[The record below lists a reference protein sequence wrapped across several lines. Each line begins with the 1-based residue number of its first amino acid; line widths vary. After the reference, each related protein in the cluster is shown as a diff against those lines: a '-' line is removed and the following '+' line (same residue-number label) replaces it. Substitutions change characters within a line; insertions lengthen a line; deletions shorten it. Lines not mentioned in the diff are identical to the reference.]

1 MLPQMFLISVCHC
14 NRINNALTTLTN
26 IATLVITSDEHV
38 NAPYLTISFHY
49 FYRNQ
54 SYMYI

>member
-1 MLPQMFLISVCHC
+1 MLPQMFLISVRHC

-38 NAPYLTISFHY
+38 NAPLPNHY
-49 FYRNQ
+49 FYINQ